1 MLKGVMGSRGSE
13 RGVREDEIARERERK
28 NKGVQG
34 GNGWGREVGERE
46 LQLWVQVYLEWLTSA
61 FW

>member
-1 MLKGVMGSRGSE
+1 MGSRGSE
-13 RGVREDEIARERERK
+13 RGVREDEIGRERERK
-28 NKGVQG
+28 NKGMQG
-34 GNGWGREVGERE
+34 GNGWGREGGERD